1 MAVTARG
8 FRFGCL
14 TRAVGVS
21 KLFGRDGP
29 ILVRVV
35 TAAAVGVAAA
45 VAVGVS
51 VGWPYAPAAGWI
63 VTAIIY
69 LVSTWA
75 LIAHMNGE
83 QTREHACR
91 PHEQDATRGW
101 SHAIMLLA
109 SLASL
114 AGVGY
119 LLMAETSK
127 GGDLVA
133 AAVGILSVAASW
145 FAVHTVFALRYARLY
160 YEGGRNGIDFNQE
173 GDPTYG
179 DFAYL
184 AFTVGMTYQVS
195 DTDLKARNI
204 RTTALSQAMLSFL
217 LGAII
222 LAITINLVA
231 GLASYSN

>member
-1 MAVTARG
+1 MPPAHPDSRLE
-8 FRFGCL
+8 CL
-14 TRAVGVS
+14 TRDVGVS
-21 KLFGRDGP
+21 KAFGRDGP
-29 ILVRVV
+29 VLVRVA
-35 TAAAVGVAAA
+35 TATVVGVAAA
-45 VAVGVS
+45 VAVDVS

-75 LIAHMNGE
+75 LIARMNAE
-83 QTREHACR
+83 QTRDHACR

-101 SHAIMLLA
+101 SHAIMLIA

-127 GGDLVA
+127 GGDVVA

-145 FAVHTVFALRYARLY
+145 FAVHTVFTLRYARLY
-160 YEGGRNGIDFNQE
+160 YEGGGNGIDFHQ
-173 GDPTYG
+173 DTPTYA

-184 AFTVGMTYQVS
+184 AFTIGMTYQVS
-195 DTDLKARNI
+195 DTDLNARNI
-204 RTTALSQAMLSFL
+204 RATALGQALLSFL

-222 LAITINLVA
+222 LAVTINLVA
-231 GLASYSN
+231 GLAGYSK

>member
-1 MAVTARG
+1 MTPSIRPFVRG
-8 FRFGCL
+8 NWTMLGIPGYASQVRVLNSRRGGFQAFGPD
-14 TRAVGVS
+14 APV
-21 KLFGRDGP
+21 
-29 ILVRVV
+29 LVRVA
-35 TAAAVGVAAA
+35 TAAVVGVAAA

-75 LIAHMNGE
+75 LIARMNAE
-83 QTREHACR
+83 QTRDHACR

-109 SLASL
+109 SIASL

-145 FAVHTVFALRYARLY
+145 FAVHTVFTLRYARLY
-160 YEGGRNGIDFNQE
+160 YTGRRNGIDFHQD
-173 GDPTYG
+173 GTRPTPI
-179 DFAYL
+179 
-184 AFTVGMTYQVS
+184 S
-195 DTDLKARNI
+195 
-204 RTTALSQAMLSFL
+204 RTSRSRSA
-217 LGAII
+217 
-222 LAITINLVA
+222 
-231 GLASYSN
+231 

>member
-1 MAVTARG
+1 MPPAYPPATLE
-8 FRFGCL
+8 CL
-14 TRAVGVS
+14 TRDVGVS
-21 KLFGRDGP
+21 KAFGRDGP
-29 ILVRVV
+29 VLVRVA
-35 TAAAVGVAAA
+35 TAAVVGVAAA

-75 LIAHMNGE
+75 LIARMNAE
-83 QTREHACR
+83 QTRDHACR

-101 SHAIMLLA
+101 SHAIMLIA

-127 GGDLVA
+127 RGDVIP

-145 FAVHTVFALRYARLY
+145 FAVHTVFTLRYARLY
-160 YEGGRNGIDFNQE
+160 YEGGGNGIDFHQ
-173 GDPTYG
+173 DIPTYA

-184 AFTVGMTYQVS
+184 AFTIGMTYQVS
-195 DTDLKARNI
+195 DTDLNARNI
-204 RTTALSQAMLSFL
+204 RATALGQALLSFL

-222 LAITINLVA
+222 LAVTINLVA
-231 GLASYSN
+231 GLAGYSK

>member
-1 MAVTARG
+1 MPPAYPHAT
-8 FRFGCL
+8 FECL
-14 TRAVGVS
+14 TRDVGVS
-21 KLFGRDGP
+21 KAFGRDGP
-29 ILVRVV
+29 VLVRVG
-35 TAAAVGVAAA
+35 TAAVVGVAAA

-69 LVSTWA
+69 LVTTWA
-75 LIAHMNGE
+75 LIARMNAE
-83 QTREHACR
+83 QTRDHACR
-91 PHEQDATRGW
+91 PHEQDATRSW

-119 LLMAETSK
+119 LLMAESSK
-127 GGDLVA
+127 GNLVA

-145 FAVHTVFALRYARLY
+145 FAVHTVFTLRYARLY
-160 YEGGRNGIDFNQE
+160 YTGGGNGIDFHQ
-173 GDPTYG
+173 DPPTYA

-184 AFTVGMTYQVS
+184 AFTIGMTYQVS
-195 DTDLKARNI
+195 DTDLNARDI
-204 RTTALSQAMLSFL
+204 RATALGQAMLSFL

-222 LAITINLVA
+222 LAVTINLVA
-231 GLASYSN
+231 GLASYNN

>member
-1 MAVTARG
+1 MPQAYPPAT
-8 FRFGCL
+8 FECL
-14 TRAVGVS
+14 TRDVGVS
-21 KLFGRDGP
+21 KAFGPDGP
-29 ILVRVV
+29 VLVRVG
-35 TAAAVGVAAA
+35 TAAVVGVAAA
-45 VAVGVS
+45 VAVGVR

-69 LVSTWA
+69 LVTTWA
-75 LIAHMNGE
+75 LIARMNAE
-83 QTREHACR
+83 QTRDHASR

-119 LLMAETSK
+119 LLMAESSK
-127 GGDLVA
+127 GGNLVA

-145 FAVHTVFALRYARLY
+145 FAVHTVFTLRYARLY
-160 YEGGRNGIDFNQE
+160 YTGGGNGIDFHQ
-173 GDPTYG
+173 DTPTYA

-184 AFTVGMTYQVS
+184 AFTIGMTYQVS
-195 DTDLKARNI
+195 DTDLNARNI
-204 RTTALSQAMLSFL
+204 RATALGQAMLSFL

-222 LAITINLVA
+222 LAVTINLVA
-231 GLASYSN
+231 GLAGYGR

>member
-1 MAVTARG
+1 VG
-8 FRFGCL
+8 L
-14 TRAVGVS
+14 PRA
-21 KLFGRDGP
+21 FGRDGP
-29 ILVRVV
+29 VLVRVG
-35 TAAAVGVAAA
+35 TAAVVGVAAA
-45 VAVGVS
+45 VAVGVT

-63 VTAIIY
+63 VTAIVY
-69 LVSTWA
+69 LASTWG
-75 LIAHMNGE
+75 LIAHMTAQ
-83 QTREHACR
+83 QTRDHACR
-91 PHEQDATRGW
+91 LHEQDATRGW

-119 LLMAETSK
+119 LLAS
-127 GGDLVA
+127 GGLLA

-145 FAVHTVFALRYARLY
+145 FAVHTVFTLRYARLY
-160 YEGGRNGIDFNQE
+160 YEGEGKGIDFHQE
-173 GDPTYG
+173 GDDKPTYS
-179 DFAYL
+179 DFAYV

-195 DTDLKARNI
+195 DTDLRAREI

-231 GLASYSN
+231 GLAGHNH

>member
-1 MAVTARG
+1 MPLAYPDSG
-8 FRFGCL
+8 LECL
-14 TRAVGVS
+14 TRDVGVS
-21 KLFGRDGP
+21 KAFGRDGP
-29 ILVRVV
+29 VLVRVA
-35 TAAAVGVAAA
+35 TAAVVGVAAA

-75 LIAHMNGE
+75 LIGHMNAE
-83 QTREHACR
+83 QTRDHACR

-127 GGDLVA
+127 GGDVVA

-160 YEGGRNGIDFNQE
+160 YEGGGNGIDFHQD
-173 GDPTYG
+173 GGPTYS

-195 DTDLKARNI
+195 DTDLNARTI

>member
-1 MAVTARG
+1 MPPAYPDSRLE
-8 FRFGCL
+8 CL
-14 TRAVGVS
+14 TRDVGIS
-21 KLFGRDGP
+21 KAFGRDGP
-29 ILVRVV
+29 VLVRVA
-35 TAAAVGVAAA
+35 TAAVVGVAAA
-45 VAVGVS
+45 VAVGVN

-69 LVSTWA
+69 LVTTWA
-75 LIAHMNGE
+75 LIAHMNAE
-83 QTREHACR
+83 QTRAHACR

-160 YEGGRNGIDFNQE
+160 YEGGGNGIDFNQT
-173 GDPTYG
+173 GDPTYS

-184 AFTVGMTYQVS
+184 AFTIGMTYQVS
-195 DTDLKARNI
+195 DTDLDARDI

-222 LAITINLVA
+222 LAVTINLVA
-231 GLASYSN
+231 GLASYNN